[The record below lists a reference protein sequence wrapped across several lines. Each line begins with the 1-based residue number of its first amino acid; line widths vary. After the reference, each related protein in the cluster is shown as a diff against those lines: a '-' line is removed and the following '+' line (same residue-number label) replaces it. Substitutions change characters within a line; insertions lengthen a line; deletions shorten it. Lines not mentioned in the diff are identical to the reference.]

1 MSVMTP
7 VRSRFFLAI
16 GSSLVMVAGML
27 FGATVAAADS
37 VQVQSYQRVSQ
48 TEACVAQPGETPW
61 QASWGTNSSWS
72 PSWERWANNGNGGWT
87 CTRSITWARSPLVEG
102 SSDAS
107 CDVRLTYS
115 VGDIGPGCGLVFLI
129 SGGKTYEMAPSTW
142 SGASDPAVIWTTTTA
157 KCFAAGL
164 SVADQDCQSKNI
176 YPGTDGEQTAST
188 AAASAVGMGSAN
200 TNAIIDRMN
209 AGSVAL
215 NAYAAGAARAYNG
228 GSFTDWFLPSKDELN
243 AMYTYSRVSGFD
255 TLTYGFGSDIYWSS
269 SQFNET
275 VAWAQGFDDGTLYNP
290 SKSDAVN
297 QRVRPI
303 RSF

>member
-1 MSVMTP
+1 MIVFFRALRDILVGLYADWWEELMLSGN
-7 VRSRFFLAI
+7 RFRVKGFLA
-16 GSSLVMVAGML
+16 SFSVLVVLAGML
-27 FGATVAAADS
+27 FGANIAAAAAAADS
-37 VQVQSYQRVSQ
+37 VQVQSYQRASQ

-72 PSWERWANNGNGGWT
+72 PSWERWANKGNGGWT

-129 SGGKTYEMAPSTW
+129 SGGKTYEMAPKTW
-142 SGASDPAVIWTTTTA
+142 TGASDPAVNWCNNVSLDVLGAVDTA
-157 KCFAAGL
+157 
-164 SVADQDCQSKNI
+164 I
-176 YPGTDGEQTAST
+176 GTGATNT
-188 AAASAVGMGSAN
+188 AAMK
-200 TNAIIDRMN
+200 
-209 AGSVAL
+209 
-215 NAYAAGAARAYNG
+215 AACTSGAANSATAYS
-228 GSFTDWFLPSKDELN
+228 GSGFTDWFLPSKDELN